1 MPTFSLPGISL
12 RPAQSEDIHQ
22 IVTLDRL
29 AFAPLKS
36 QTEIQ
41 HEWYGEG
48 LNLPGRQLFLAIEE
62 ATSRGIGTYTQLQLA
77 IHFQHQVFPAM
88 GIAAVAVALQKRGQK
103 IARFMLEHALETARA
118 QQLPIVMLY
127 PFQHGFYRR
136 LGWAWVESVH
146 QYRIATRHL
155 PLYPERSG
163 IVPYDSTQHDLSQVY
178 QSVATQHNG
187 WLQRQDWQWQQRLK
201 PSNGREIY
209 VYQAANQIQGYV
221 ICQFAHLGTPQSP
234 LAIIVQEWV
243 ASTAAAYRG
252 ILGFLAALR
261 DQLSTIVWNTF
272 PTDPFPHLLQEQRR
286 DSALAGL
293 PFEFGLVHS
302 LGQIGGG
309 FMWRLVDI
317 AAAFQRRS
325 LQTSD
330 AFALTFHITDPVLGD
345 QQLTAEFS
353 DRQMQVSSQ
362 PTATVLKT
370 SIDHLTELFYGVR
383 RSQDLLWTGELELE
397 GDDTLLPKL
406 DQAWQ
411 ATPPFC
417 WDFF

>member
-1 MPTFSLPGISL
+1 MPAFSLPGVRL
-12 RPAQSEDIHQ
+12 RPALNDDLNQ

-29 AFAPLKS
+29 AFAPLTS
-36 QTEIQ
+36 QAEIQ
-41 HEWYGEG
+41 QQWFSQG
-48 LNLPGRQLFLAIEE
+48 LDQPGHHHFLAIEE
-62 ATSRGIGTYTQLQLA
+62 VTGIGIGSYTQLELA

-103 IARFMLEHALETARA
+103 IARLMLEHALESARS
-118 QQLPIVMLY
+118 QQLPLVMLY

-146 QYRIATRHL
+146 QYRVSTRHL

-163 IVPYDSTQHDLSQVY
+163 ILPYVPTQHDLPTVY
-178 QSVATQHNG
+178 QSVAAQQNG

-209 VYQAANQIQGYV
+209 IYQAANQIQGY
-221 ICQFAHLGTPQSP
+221 IILQFAHLGSAPSS

-243 ASTAAAYRG
+243 AATPSAYRG
-252 ILGFLAALR
+252 MVGFLASLR
-261 DQLSTIVWNTF
+261 DQLSTIVWNTS
-272 PTDPFPHLLQEQRR
+272 PTDPFPHLLQEQRC
-286 DSALAGL
+286 DPALAT
-293 PFEFGLVHS
+293 PAFEFGLVHP

-309 FMWRLVDI
+309 FMWRLVDL

-325 LQTSD
+325 LQLCDPFT
-330 AFALTFHITDPVLGD
+330 LTFDITDSVLGNH
-345 QQLTAEFS
+345 QITAEFG
-353 DRQMQVSSQ
+353 DRKMHLRQQ
-362 PTATVLKT
+362 PTSTIIKT
-370 SIDHLTELFYGVR
+370 SIDHLTELFCGM
-383 RSQDLLWTGELELE
+383 RSAIDLHWTGDLELE